1 MPPILGTLRLGVLTP
16 ILRSVTFARRVFP
29 GPGSSAA
36 QHLELIPQ
44 SVICGFEWGI
54 EQRTLWDV
62 ERRLET
68 VSPDLRGFA
77 YEGATMAYTVRDAMA
92 AARGRKARELL
103 ASL

>member
-1 MPPILGTLRLGVLTP
+1 MPILGTLRRILLTP
-16 ILRSVTFARRVFP
+16 ALAEVTHAVRGFPTERSTAV
-29 GPGSSAA
+29 S
-36 QHLELIPQ
+36 QLEDIPE

-54 EQRTLWDV
+54 EQKTLWDV

-68 VSPDLRGFA
+68 VTPELRGFA